1 VHRGKAFSA
10 RKEFVDKVRQCA
22 NIRPYFDTVVEALL
36 GQAELERVTVSG
48 PDKAA
53 AEISCTGF
61 FAYIGLNPN
70 SEFISTQMERDEN
83 GCIKVDG
90 RLRTSVPDVY
100 AIGAVRAGYGGEL
113 SDAQEDALVAVSEIA
128 RRLSEAM

>member
-1 VHRGKAFSA
+1 MRGP
-10 RKEFVDKVRQCA
+10 
-22 NIRPYFDTVVEALL
+22 N
-36 GQAELERVTVSG
+36 
-48 PDKAA
+48 KAA
-53 AEISCTGF
+53 SEISCTGF
-61 FAYIGLNPN
+61 FAYVGLDPN

-113 SDAQEDALVAVSEIA
+113 REAQEDARMAVSVIA
-128 RRLSEAM
+128 RRMSAAG